1 VDARDRILVTG
12 SGGLVGSAVVRRL
25 EALGYQNIF
34 GISRKECDLRATSD
48 VLNLFRDINPDYVF
62 HTAAKVYGIGGNQK
76 NKALSFYDNVMIN
89 TNVIDACHKTN
100 VKKVVAMGTVAAYP
114 GVPPEGVLREDMI
127 FSGRPHASEDSY
139 GFAKRAMLAMLL
151 AYEESYNLSWAY
163 VISNNVYG
171 PGDNFNTD
179 TGHVVPSLLKK
190 FYDAKLSDTDVVIWG
205 DGSAQRNFIYVDDLV
220 KGLLLVAEK
229 LDGTINIGTNE
240 IISIKYL
247 SNIIFKESNFNN
259 NIIWDTTKP
268 NGRKFI
274 SCDLT
279 KLNQLGFKPDFNINT
294 GIKLTYAWLKE
305 NYTNIK
311 LQ

>member
-34 GISRKECDLRATSD
+34 GISRKECDLKATDD

-62 HTAAKVYGIGGNQK
+62 HTAAKVYSIGGNKK
-76 NKALSFYDNVMIN
+76 NKALSFYDNIMIN
-89 TNVIDACHKTN
+89 TNVIDACNKTN

-114 GVPPEGVLREDMI
+114 GVPPERVLREDMI
-127 FSGRPHASEDSY
+127 FSGRPHASLDSY

-171 PGDNFNTD
+171 PGDNFNID

-205 DGSAQRNFIYVDDLV
+205 DGSAQRNFIYVDDLA
-220 KGLLLVAEK
+220 KGLLLVA
-229 LDGTINIGTNE
+229 DNFVGAINIGTFE
-240 IISIKYL
+240 IINIKYL
-247 SNIIFKESNFNN
+247 SNIIFETLNFNN
-259 NIIWDTTKP
+259 NIIWDISKP
-268 NGRKFI
+268 NGREFI
-274 SCDLT
+274 PCDLT
-279 KLNQLGFKPDFNINT
+279 KLNQLGFKPDFNIKT
-294 GIKLTYAWLKE
+294 GIKLTYNWLKE
-305 NYTNIK
+305 NYTNIRV
-311 LQ
+311 

>member
-25 EALGYQNIF
+25 EALEYQNIF
-34 GISRKECDLRATSD
+34 GISRKECDLMVTGD
-48 VLNLFRDINPDYVF
+48 VLNLFRDIKPDYIF

-76 NKALSFYDNVMIN
+76 NKALSFYDNIMIN

-114 GVPPEGVLREDMI
+114 GAPSERVLREDMI

-190 FYDAKLSDTDVVIWG
+190 FYDAKLSDTDVIIWG
-205 DGSAQRNFIYVDDLV
+205 DGSAQRNFIYSDDLA
-220 KGLLLVAEK
+220 KGLLLVADK
-229 LDGTINIGTNE
+229 FVGAINIGTFEVIN
-240 IISIKYL
+240 IKYL
-247 SNIIFKESNFNN
+247 SNVISEILNFSN

-268 NGRKFI
+268 NGRGFI
-274 SCDLT
+274 PYDLT
-279 KLNQLGFKPDFNINT
+279 KLNQLGFKPDFNIKT
-294 GIKLTYAWLKE
+294 GIKSTCDWLTK
-305 NYTNIK
+305 NYDSIR
-311 LQ
+311 L